1 MKWAVFRHGLQTV
14 HLWAGLILAI
24 PFVLLGISG
33 SILMLQPEVPRMAYP
48 HAPARGE
55 MRSIAHILDA
65 AAPAAPEGL
74 GASRV
79 TLPQRPGEPAV
90 VRYGQRG
97 QRDNTLV
104 FVDPVSLE
112 VLGTGD
118 RTRPARIFG
127 TMRTLHATLYVDMIS
142 DRTFVGWIG
151 IAIAALTLSGL
162 VLWWPRK
169 GQWKGAFGMKRGA
182 RGFRLNRDLHS
193 TIGFWTLI
201 LYLVLCI
208 TGVYLAFPRE
218 FRASVG
224 TVFPLGYNFGSEEF
238 EAGPPRPHEQWLRAD
253 DTKALALAAVPDS
266 RLINI
271 DLASERNPLT
281 ILTLAPDGYGIG
293 APTITVSVD
302 AEQAQIAYVDDPRAY
317 ELGERIVVWQR
328 ILHSGLGLGFVW
340 KVLVFVSGFLPL
352 LFAITGVRM
361 WWLKRVERHT
371 VRAAM
376 TAKIAE

>member
-1 MKWAVFRHGLQTV
+1 MKWATFRHGLQTV

-24 PFVLLGISG
+24 PFILLGISG

-55 MRSIAHILDA
+55 MRSIARILDA
-65 AAPAAPEGL
+65 AAPAAPEDL

-79 TLPQRPGEPAV
+79 ALPQRLGEPAV
-90 VRYGQRG
+90 VRYGQRR
-97 QRDNTLV
+97 QRDDTLV

-118 RTRPARIFG
+118 RARPARIFG

-142 DRTFVGWIG
+142 DRAFVGWIG

-162 VLWWPRK
+162 VLWWPRE
-169 GQWKGAFGMKRGA
+169 GQWKSAFGMKRGA

-193 TIGFWTLI
+193 MIGFWTLI
-201 LYLVLCI
+201 LYLVLCV

-238 EAGPPRPHEQWLRAD
+238 EAGPPRPRQQWLRAD
-253 DTKALALAAVPDS
+253 DAKALALAAVPDA
-266 RLINI
+266 RLVNI

-281 ILTLAPDGYGIG
+281 ILTLAPDGYGRG

-302 AEQAQIAYVDDPRAY
+302 AEQGQIAYVDDPRAY
-317 ELGERIVVWQR
+317 ELGERIVLWQR
-328 ILHSGLGLGFVW
+328 ILHSGLGLWFVW
-340 KVLVFVSGFLPL
+340 QVLVFVSGFLPL

-361 WWLKRVERHT
+361 WWLKRTERHT
-371 VRAAM
+371 ARATMASG
-376 TAKIAE
+376 IAE